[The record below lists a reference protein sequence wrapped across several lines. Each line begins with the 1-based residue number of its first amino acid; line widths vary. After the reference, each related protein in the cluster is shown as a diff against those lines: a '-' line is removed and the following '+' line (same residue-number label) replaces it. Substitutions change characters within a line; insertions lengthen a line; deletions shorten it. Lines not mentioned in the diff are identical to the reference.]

1 MESFT
6 EKSRKKDQRSVFG
19 APSTGVPV
27 SAVEDRV
34 VRQECARF
42 SRELMLTLLSEL
54 TEDEKRLKAA
64 ICGQNNR
71 LPENM
76 EPPAISAADYDYGAF
91 RSEENI
97 FAEGNV
103 VHVLRHLRYDRHEM
117 HSHDFFEIAYGVS
130 GNGLVTLADRK
141 IQLGAGDII
150 FFSPGT
156 EHKLTADS
164 DDTVIL
170 KIIMRRGDFDCIY
183 RDVLRS
189 DSPLSAFFRAS
200 LEKSG
205 GGWLMFRAGG
215 DDELL
220 DIMLKMRF
228 SEVRRGR
235 VDNILKEALA
245 MQVFCI
251 LVTDHA
257 ESARV
262 SFGSDVTGKI
272 IIHISSHF
280 EDITLDK
287 LSRVFHFTPEYISKL
302 VKKATGK
309 SFTSLVI
316 GLKLAAAKRLLIST
330 DLEVSE
336 IYRSVGFGCKEFFY
350 KKFREENGCSPLEWR
365 EPHRQ
370 NHEFTIE
377 S

>member
-1 MESFT
+1 
-6 EKSRKKDQRSVFG
+6 
-19 APSTGVPV
+19 
-27 SAVEDRV
+27 
-34 VRQECARF
+34 
-42 SRELMLTLLSEL
+42 
-54 TEDEKRLKAA
+54 
-64 ICGQNNR
+64 
-71 LPENM
+71 M

-251 LVTDHA
+251 LVNDHA

-302 VKKATGK
+302 VRKVLHVARHRAEARGGKAAPYLDGPRSLGNLPLGRVRLQRVLLQEIPRRKRVQPARMERTAPSK
-309 SFTSLVI
+309 S
-316 GLKLAAAKRLLIST
+316 
-330 DLEVSE
+330 
-336 IYRSVGFGCKEFFY
+336 
-350 KKFREENGCSPLEWR
+350 
-365 EPHRQ
+365 
-370 NHEFTIE
+370 
-377 S
+377 